1 MPNKSKSKE
10 FIILSCKDF
19 PQGNA
24 SLQALCVG
32 MREFFAKK
40 GFECEAKILPW
51 QELKLSNL
59 SENSVLLPLAVW
71 DYSAHYDEFVSFL
84 DELEALNLSIFNPL
98 KLLRWNVSKL
108 YLKELD
114 NLGFDIIP
122 SIFVEKN
129 LDKEFVDD
137 ALQSA
142 KKWQNPIIKPLVGQS
157 GKGVMRLEGL
167 NSQEI
172 TQNKVFKKGFIIQ
185 QFIPEI
191 CEDGELC
198 LVFFNACFQYA
209 ILRQVAQGE
218 FRANSNFGVHIQ
230 KCEFVDKK
238 CLDIAKRIFSHLPQT
253 PLYARFDFITHQGR
267 ALLNELELIEP
278 NLYFD
283 YEEKAI
289 NHFCAKTDF
298 YVWLKTT

>member
-1 MPNKSKSKE
+1 MPLKSKSKE
-10 FIILSCKDF
+10 LIILSCKDY

-24 SLQALCVG
+24 ALQGLCAG
-32 MREFFAKK
+32 MLEFFAKK
-40 GFECEAKILPW
+40 GFECDAKILPW
-51 QELKLSNL
+51 QELNLSNL

-71 DYSAHYDEFVSFL
+71 DYSLHYDEFVCFL
-84 DELEALNLSIFNPL
+84 DELETLNLSIFNPL
-98 KLLRWNVSKL
+98 KLLRWNFSKL
-108 YLKELD
+108 YLKELE

-129 LDKEFVDD
+129 SSKELINE
-137 ALQSA
+137 ALQRA

-172 TQNKVFKKGFIIQ
+172 TQNKAFNKGFIIQ

-191 CEDGELC
+191 CENGELC
-198 LVFFNACFQYA
+198 LVFFNARFQYA
-209 ILRQVAQGE
+209 ILRQVARGE
-218 FRANSNFGVHIQ
+218 FRANSNFGVHIE
-230 KCEFVDKK
+230 KVKFIDEK
-238 CLDIAKRIFSHLPQT
+238 CLDIAERIFSHLPQT
-253 PLYARFDFITHQGR
+253 PLYARFDFITHQGK

-283 YEEKAI
+283 YEEKALDD
-289 NHFCAKTDF
+289 FCEILEREF
-298 YVWLKTT
+298 